1 MTACV
6 GSVERV
12 DAATFKELF
21 RNYPNG
27 VAIVTATG
35 TDGPVGF
42 TATSVVSIS
51 ADPAVLAFSITSA
64 ASSWP
69 TIAGARSVVVHFL
82 DTEHIGLS
90 QLFATS
96 GADRFAPVDWE
107 ELPTGEPR
115 LLEVGSWTRGVIL
128 DRVPAGASTIVLVGA
143 TEASVA
149 PERVP
154 LVYHDRHYHSL
165 TPISVVP
172 AAG

>member
-1 MTACV
+1 MTACAQEV
-6 GSVERV
+6 ARV
-12 DAATFKELF
+12 DAATFMELF

-27 VAIVTATG
+27 VAIITAAG

-51 ADPAVLAFSITSA
+51 AEPAVLAFSIRSA
-64 ASSWP
+64 ASAWP
-69 TIAGARSVVVHFL
+69 TIAAAESVVVHFL
-82 DTEHIGLS
+82 DTEHIALS
-90 QLFATS
+90 QLFSTS

-107 ELPTGEPR
+107 ELETGEPR

-128 DRVPAGASTIVLVGA
+128 DRVPAGGSAIVLVGA
-143 TEASVA
+143 SEASVGGVGRA
-149 PERVP
+149 P

-172 AAG
+172 

>member
-1 MTACV
+1 MTACLQAV
-6 GSVERV
+6 DRV
-12 DAATFKELF
+12 DPATFKELF

-27 VAIVTATG
+27 VAIITAAG
-35 TDGPVGF
+35 ADGPVGF

-51 ADPAVLAFSITSA
+51 ADPAVLAFSITSV
-64 ASSWP
+64 ASAWP
-69 TIAGARSVVVHFL
+69 TIARAGSVVVHFL

-107 ELPTGEPR
+107 ELATGEPR

-128 DRVPAGASTIVLVGA
+128 ERVPAGGSTIVLVGA
-143 TEASVA
+143 SEASVGE
-149 PERVP
+149 ERVP

-165 TPISVVP
+165 TPISVLP
-172 AAG
+172 